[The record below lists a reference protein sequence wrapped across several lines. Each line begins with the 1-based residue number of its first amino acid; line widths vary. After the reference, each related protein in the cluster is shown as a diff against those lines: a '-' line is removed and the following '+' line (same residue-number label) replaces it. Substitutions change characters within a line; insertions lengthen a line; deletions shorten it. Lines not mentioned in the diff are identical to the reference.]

1 MTREKSP
8 DREKALKIWLKSGR
22 QKKLSE
28 IAVELG
34 LNPSMVRKW
43 KSVDKWDEI
52 PETGRGRGAPKGNRN
67 AKGNKGGLGG
77 PKGNS
82 KAVTHGFFRKFMPQ
96 NPEYL
101 EIMDAVE
108 NMDPVDMIWYNITTQ
123 FRAIVWAQRI
133 MFVNDQS
140 EMTKELKKQK
150 FEVHNTGTKKEP
162 KLEQVVIEEEHEFQ
176 FSWDRYATYLK
187 AQSAAMSELRSAIKQ
202 FKAIA
207 PEEDERRL
215 KLDGMQAQVEKTR
228 LQIEELKNGE
238 KDHPTE
244 INVKRWSNV
253 PRAGS

>member
-28 IAVELG
+28 IAAELG
-34 LNPSMVRKW
+34 LNASMVRKW

-52 PETGRGRGAPKGNRN
+52 PATGRPRGAKKGNQN
-67 AKGNKGGLGG
+67 AKGNKGGKGG
-77 PKGNS
+77 PPGND

-96 NPEYL
+96 NTEYL

-133 MFVNDQS
+133 MFVNDQG
-140 EMTKELKKQK
+140 EMVKELKKQK
-150 FEVHNTGTKKEP
+150 FEVHSKGRGDKKELIP
-162 KLEQVVIEEEHEFQ
+162 VVIEEEHEFQ
-176 FSWDRYATYLK
+176 FAWDRYATYLK

>member
-28 IAVELG
+28 IAAELG

-52 PETGRGRGAPKGNRN
+52 PETGRQRGAPKGNRN
-67 AKGNKGGLGG
+67 AKGNKGGPGG

-96 NPEYL
+96 NSEYL

-133 MFVNDQS
+133 MFVNDQG
-140 EMTKELKKQK
+140 EMIKELKKQK
-150 FEVHNTGTKKEP
+150 FEIHNNGTKKEP
-162 KLEQVVIEEEHEFQ
+162 DLVQMVTEEEHEFQ
-176 FSWDRYATYLK
+176 FAWDRYATYLK

-207 PEEDERRL
+207 PEEDERRI
-215 KLDGMQAQVEKTR
+215 KLEGMQAQIEKTR
-228 LQIEELKNGE
+228 LQIEELKNGDND
-238 KDHPTE
+238 KPTE

-253 PRAGS
+253 TRP